1 MRDTY
6 VVSIIAYDIYK
17 GIVEFKETINA
28 SSYSQALSDATL
40 HLLLNFPN
48 IAQIYSVSIRVW
60 EALEENERREI
71 SMKAYMKHT
80 SQTGI
85 SIITRKS
92 ILTKRELDVARCIV
106 NGLTGNETAQKL
118 GISYNTVVIHSLS
131 LRRKFRVS
139 SQIHLIRELLKS
151 GEISIS
157 EFLEGG
163 KHE

>member
-6 VVSIIAYDIYK
+6 VVAIIAYDIHK
-17 GIVEFKETINA
+17 GIVEFKETIDAGN
-28 SSYSQALSDATL
+28 YSQALSDATL
-40 HLLLNFPN
+40 HLLLDFPN

-80 SQTGI
+80 SQTDVQI
-85 SIITRKS
+85 KERVST
-92 ILTKRELDVARCIV
+92 LTKRELDVARCIV
-106 NGLTGNETAQKL
+106 NGLTGKEIAKKL
-118 GISYNTVVIHSLS
+118 GIAYGTVGIHSSS
-131 LRRKFRVS
+131 LRVKFHAS

-163 KHE
+163 KCE